1 MYFCCF
7 WHFPSFHKEFK
18 IVYFSHR
25 VGVDVAF
32 FFLKNIKIQKN
43 KKYLDKVTKMQ
54 MKKMRDQ
61 NVFLVY

>member
-25 VGVDVAF
+25 VSVDVAF
-32 FFLKNIKIQKN
+32 FFPQKYQN
-43 KKYLDKVTKMQ
+43 TKK
-54 MKKMRDQ
+54 
-61 NVFLVY
+61 